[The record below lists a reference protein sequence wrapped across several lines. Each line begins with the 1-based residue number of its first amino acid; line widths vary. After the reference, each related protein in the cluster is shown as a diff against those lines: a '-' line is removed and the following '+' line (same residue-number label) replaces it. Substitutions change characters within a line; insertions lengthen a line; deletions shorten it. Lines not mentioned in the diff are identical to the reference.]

1 MVFMD
6 HRHCA
11 GCDNF
16 LAYNAATATASILGM
31 VVPVL
36 LGNFYQATTFSQT
49 QGISELR
56 MRAVAAGILLF
67 IINIIGLG
75 FGPQI
80 VGIVSDLLSDTY
92 GTQSLRY
99 ALLICSFVNIWAGW
113 HYYIAGKYLKDD
125 LVTQG

>member
-1 MVFMD
+1 
-6 HRHCA
+6 
-11 GCDNF
+11 
-16 LAYNAATATASILGM
+16 
-31 VVPVL
+31 
-36 LGNFYQATTFSQT
+36 
-49 QGISELR
+49 